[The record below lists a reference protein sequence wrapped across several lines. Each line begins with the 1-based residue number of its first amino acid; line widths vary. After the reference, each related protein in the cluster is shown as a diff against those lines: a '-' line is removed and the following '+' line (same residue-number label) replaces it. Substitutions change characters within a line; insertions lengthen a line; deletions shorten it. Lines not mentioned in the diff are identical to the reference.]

1 MSASVR
7 NGELAGTTITS
18 YSPVRRAIGVTSCNV
33 TGDRCVTMPPS
44 MISPDTSIASPRP
57 LFRADESRQTDR
69 AGRAGNVLDRRSSND
84 AGSLEHLLHHAC
96 GLIPATAGCSGSDQT
111 KLVEL
116 WLLGSGD
123 AAR

>member
-1 MSASVR
+1 MHHDAAQHDQPGHQNRIVSS
-7 NGELAGTTITS
+7 
-18 YSPVRRAIGVTSCNV
+18 
-33 TGDRCVTMPPS
+33 
-44 MISPDTSIASPRP
+44 
-57 LFRADESRQTDR
+57 LFRANESRQTDC
-69 AGRAGNVLDRRSSND
+69 ACRAGNVLNRRSSND